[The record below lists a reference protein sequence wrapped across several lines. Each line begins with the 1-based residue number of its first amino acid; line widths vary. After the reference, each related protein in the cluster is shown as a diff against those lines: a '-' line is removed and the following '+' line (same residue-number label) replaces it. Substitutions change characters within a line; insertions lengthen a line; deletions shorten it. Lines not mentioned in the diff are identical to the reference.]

1 VGRKRDVRATS
12 EWDVWREEAP
22 WMTLYFSI
30 GVWTS
35 LAMVLLQVSVY
46 LVFLVAAPAH
56 RARPQGSVQMRG

>member
-1 VGRKRDVRATS
+1 
-12 EWDVWREEAP
+12 
-22 WMTLYFSI
+22 MTLYFSI